1 MAHRPPRWAF
11 NMIQKTN
18 MNEELSTNNTTDNEE
33 HSIRAEIG
41 GRHAIYN
48 ASDVDLPLADLHDRI
63 ERLYAHIGQANSE
76 VSIVLTTDDEIHELN
91 KTWRGVDAPT
101 DVLSFPMREGE
112 PPEVAPTLP
121 LGDIVISVDTATRYV
136 DSCHH
141 KTRLDETGP
150 APLTDT
156 WSLLDE
162 LTFLV
167 IHSTLHLLGHDHAEP
182 DEERTMRTLERE
194 WMTFLLT
201 P

>member
-1 MAHRPPRWAF
+1 
-11 NMIQKTN
+11 MIQKTN

-112 PPEVAPTLP
+112 PPK
-121 LGDIVISVDTATRYV
+121 SRQHCHWAT
-136 DSCHH
+136 SSSAS
-141 KTRLDETGP
+141 TRPRATSIRATTKRASTKP
-150 APLTDT
+150 APPHSPTPGRSST
-156 WSLLDE
+156 SSLSSSF
-162 LTFLV
+162 TPRSTSSATTTPNPTKSARCA
-167 IHSTLHLLGHDHAEP
+167 HSNAKG
-182 DEERTMRTLERE
+182 
-194 WMTFLLT
+194 
-201 P
+201 